1 MRPWVLATAVFCVF
15 AGVACA
21 RPAEGELPQQET
33 KNSKGAKLPPPTPL
47 PQATSFKGEIP
58 ATFPAYT
65 PEMEKE
71 IKSLRPGQWIPV
83 EIDREYLILRYS
95 GIRLERGSY
104 FVQPLSDAMG
114 NPKKFLLAQKRG
126 TKLQDVDLAKAKSR
140 DGSFAEVLNF
150 DRTGQMSQKYK
161 ATRAYV
167 LSSGESGSIWVEEGG
182 EDLQLEGEQ
191 MGLASRNK
199 TPKVAQ

>member
-1 MRPWVLATAVFCVF
+1 MGACYCRLLRLRRRRVCSSGRGRASP
-15 AGVACA
+15 AGN
-21 RPAEGELPQQET
+21 Q
-33 KNSKGAKLPPPTPL
+33 KL
-47 PQATSFKGEIP
+47 Q
-58 ATFPAYT
+58 
-65 PEMEKE
+65 
-71 IKSLRPGQWIPV
+71 R
-83 EIDREYLILRYS
+83 
-95 GIRLERGSY
+95 
-104 FVQPLSDAMG
+104 
-114 NPKKFLLAQKRG
+114 RG

>member
-1 MRPWVLATAVFCVF
+1 VLATAVFCVLS
-15 AGVACA
+15 AVACA
-21 RPAEGELPQQET
+21 RPAEGEFPQQAT
-33 KNSKGAKLPPPTPL
+33 KSSQSAKQPPPTPL
-47 PQATSFKGEIP
+47 PQATGFRGEIP
-58 ATFPAYT
+58 SSFPSYT

-71 IKSLRPGQWIPV
+71 IKSLKPGQWIPV

-104 FVQPLSDAMG
+104 FVQPLADAMG

-167 LSSGESGSIWVEEGG
+167 LSSGESGAIWVEEGG
-182 EDLQLEGEQ
+182 EYLQLEGEQ

>member
-1 MRPWVLATAVFCVF
+1 MKLWAFATAVFCVLS
-15 AGVACA
+15 AVACA
-21 RPAEGELPQQET
+21 RPAEGELPQES
-33 KNSKGAKLPPPTPL
+33 KNSKAAKQPPPTPL
-47 PQATSFKGEIP
+47 PQSTGFTREVP
-58 ATFPAYT
+58 NTFPAYT

-83 EIDREYLILRYS
+83 EIDREYLILRYK

-104 FVQPLSDAMG
+104 FVQPLTDGMG

-126 TKLQDVDLAKAKSR
+126 TRVLDVDLAKAKSR
-140 DGSFAEVLNF
+140 DGSFAEILNF

-167 LSSGESGSIWVEEGG
+167 LSSGESGAIWVEEGG
-182 EDLQLEGEQ
+182 QDLQLEGEQ